1 VVPSKTQSSFH
12 TQASFAHSQ
21 TSRAT
26 THHGTGTQASSVDF
40 TKGSFSMSQKH
51 HPIESQDF
59 ELSQKSLMASMSHSI
74 RVSTK
79 KNRGIRIPSCRYLTL
94 RVDFTK
100 AMERNE
106 LPPSLKQKDQCSAS
120 LCLPSPAP
128 ISGGYAAGADGEVQ
142 DDGANDKFVVTPL
155 GRIAE
160 NGYSGLCVD
169 MTARTR
175 ESCQDD
181 EKSTH
186 FSQPSGSSDFM
197 LLSQAEMEE
206 WEEIDEECH
215 GHDEEESCLPFTQA
229 PEEASTRS
237 DTNIKILDC
246 TQKSAAYFSDDDN
259 EEKGDH
265 TPCTQPP
272 GEKQAIKN
280 ESHAIAVGSLFTNR
294 DDSQTQP
301 YPDEMEDKENVEIK
315 VGGKAFGLPY
325 GLKCGQKYILCDV
338 RDHRVTRSCLDG
350 MEREEYKCAFKDC
363 EELEAVGKK
372 KQWIMRSKLIVYS
385 CMKRNVRSSLFAKDY
400 YLKERDVKRDTRI
413 FDAVG
418 EDLKVDRNFV
428 KKIAKK
434 RKSAP
439 SEKKNKSKRLK
450 KSTEW

>member
-1 VVPSKTQSSFH
+1 
-12 TQASFAHSQ
+12 
-21 TSRAT
+21 
-26 THHGTGTQASSVDF
+26 
-40 TKGSFSMSQKH
+40 MSQKH
-51 HPIESQDF
+51 HPVESQDF
-59 ELSQKSLMASMSHSI
+59 EMSQKSLMASMSQSI

-79 KNRGIRIPSCRYLTL
+79 KNQGIRIPSSRYLTL

-100 AMERNE
+100 IMERNE
-106 LPPSLKQKDQCSAS
+106 LPPSLKQKDQFSAS
-120 LCLPSPAP
+120 HCLLSPALT
-128 ISGGYAAGADGEVQ
+128 SRGCTAGANSGVK

-175 ESCQDD
+175 ESRQDD
-181 EKSTH
+181 EKNIH
-186 FSQPSGSSDFM
+186 FSQPSSSSDFM
-197 LLSQAEMEE
+197 LFSQAEMEE
-206 WEEIDEECH
+206 WEEIGEERYDH
-215 GHDEEESCLPFTQA
+215 EEEESCLPFTQA
-229 PEEASTRS
+229 PEEDSARN
-237 DTNIKILDC
+237 DTNIKTLDC
-246 TQKSAAYFSDDDN
+246 IQKSAAYFCDDDN
-259 EEKGDH
+259 EEKRDH

-272 GEKQAIKN
+272 RKEQATQN
-280 ESHAIAVGSLFTNR
+280 ESHAVAVESLFTNR

-301 YPDEMEDKENVEIK
+301 YPDEIGDNEKVEIK

-363 EELEAVGKK
+363 KELEAVGKK
-372 KQWIMRSKLIVYS
+372 KQWIMRSKLLAYS
-385 CMKRNVRSSLFAKDY
+385 CMKRNVRSSLFARDY
-400 YLKERDVKRDTRI
+400 YLKERNEQRDTRI
-413 FDAVG
+413 FDAV
-418 EDLKVDRNFV
+418 EEELNVDRNFV

-450 KSTEW
+450 RSTVW